1 MAWNIISDK
10 EQVQKIID
18 SSKDK
23 PQVFFKHST
32 RCSIS
37 SMVLRRFEGSGIL
50 DRSTVDCWYLDLL
63 SYRAISE
70 EIAHQSHVVHQSPQ
84 AILFVDGQM
93 CYAESHGMIDAEQIL
108 QIIA

>member
-10 EQVQKIID
+10 DQIQEIIAA
-18 SSKDK
+18 SSEK

-37 SMVLRRFEGSGIL
+37 SMALRRFEGSGIL
-50 DRSTVDCWYLDLL
+50 DSSNVDCWYLDLL

-70 EIAHQSHVVHQSPQ
+70 EIASQTKVVHQSPQ
-84 AILFVDGQM
+84 AILIINGQL
-93 CYAESHGMIDAEQIL
+93 CYAESHGMIDADQIQ